1 LKFFLN
7 IKISNKSFNLK
18 LFQIDFHKI
27 HFWNTTFSKKIDFD
41 YVLFSNNVCLCYM
54 ILKLVFKFKKLNIK
68 KLVIAQRGR
77 THGEGAT
84 VWMTK
89 GMWSGNSG
97 QWESQSSIEDER
109 VLLFSLDLLYIFI
122 LTQEMEIAIFSPNGE
137 DLNPLLC
144 NFRLNKFTPHLT
156 NNKIQ
161 L

>member
-1 LKFFLN
+1 M
-7 IKISNKSFNLK
+7 
-18 LFQIDFHKI
+18 QIDSTWIRLSHIYAVQYFPQPVKEISRQSSYRLLQVIACFHKKSEWREI
-27 HFWNTTFSKKIDFD
+27 RQVRIATTDPRHGGRGE
-41 YVLFSNNVCLCYM
+41 
-54 ILKLVFKFKKLNIK
+54 
-68 KLVIAQRGR
+68 AQRGR